1 MDKIDRI
8 FQKEINAKFSFNK
21 EVASVFDNMIERSIP
36 YYRDNIDLI
45 ARILESRNYH
55 SICDMGCSSGNL
67 LLHLSSIPSFKSKK
81 LLGIDNSPYM
91 LDIAKSKSRAY
102 GANIEFIKKDIL
114 DFDFSFDAVIS
125 NYTLQFIR
133 PPNRSKL
140 IKKIYNSLSKEGCF
154 ILSEKLIC
162 EDKQLDLDLTNL
174 YYGFKKENGYSD
186 TEIAKKRE
194 ALENILIPYSQDENI
209 NLLKDSGFSFVE
221 VIFRWANFATFIA
234 IKN

>member
-36 YYRDNIDLI
+36 YYRDNIHLI
-45 ARILESRNYH
+45 AKLLESRNYH

-81 LLGIDNSPYM
+81 LVGIDNSPFM
-91 LDIAKSKSRAY
+91 LELAISKSRAY
-102 GANIEFIKKDIL
+102 GANIEFIQKDIL
-114 DFDFSFDAVIS
+114 DFDFNFDVVIS

-140 IKKIYNSLSKEGCF
+140 MKKIYNSLSKEGCF
-154 ILSEKLIC
+154 ILSEKLIS
-162 EDKQLDLDLTNL
+162 ENKKLDLELTNL
-174 YYGFKKENGYSD
+174 YYEFKKENGYSD

-194 ALENILIPYSQDENI
+194 ALENILIPYSQNENI
-209 NLLKDSGFSFVE
+209 HLLKDSGFSFVE